1 MKYYQA
7 ILALASAAG
16 FDVLEDAERMQ
27 TILPEIF
34 QADEELRMENPLMRQ
49 ALADALSMWKKQMW
63 GGQFAVLFLHPKQTS
78 LSIYDEHKHLVFTK
92 SIEHGGLDIRKAV
105 EAALPSDKKEF
116 ARKLCLQFGSL
127 ISSRS
132 QTLRLGEN
140 FTINTLT
147 LSQVMCQQMDAIMR
161 EFVPVFEDGTFHIG
175 QFLIA
180 GEGIGVDG
188 MYDYG
193 RNFVEDKLKLPIAVD
208 FLLVPDADWVDGY
221 VKNYYPSA
229 KPVAAPAM
237 ETAEATPKTPTET
250 PKQEPKESPKEKKT
264 EIVEQPQRVSKE
276 NQEKAHVAYRKG
288 VDYFMGEGVA
298 KDYAAALQCFQESL
312 KYDKDKDSGMT
323 YSIIADIYWEGGYG
337 VKSDAKIARKYYAQ
351 YAYYQYRRYQNGSE
365 AAVTSLRHACY
376 KVALC
381 EMNEIVY
388 NEPTIEQTLS
398 ITSWLMYAAKLGSE
412 GAKLELERAYKNGL
426 PRDTELAEPKFEN
439 LFP

>member
-16 FDVLEDAERMQ
+16 FDVLEDAKRMQ
-27 TILPEIF
+27 TILPDIF

-147 LSQVMCQQMDAIMR
+147 LSQVMRQQMDAIMR

-208 FLLVPDADWVDGY
+208 FLLVPGACEVDLKKAARASGNKSCKPIPQKELLPLTGY
-221 VKNYYPSA
+221 IRGGCCPIGMKKPFPSYIDETCLLHEKIYVSAGQRGMQLRLTPQDLINYVPL
-229 KPVAAPAM
+229 
-237 ETAEATPKTPTET
+237 E
-250 PKQEPKESPKEKKT
+250 
-264 EIVEQPQRVSKE
+264 VS
-276 NQEKAHVAYRKG
+276 
-288 VDYFMGEGVA
+288 D
-298 KDYAAALQCFQESL
+298 L
-312 KYDKDKDSGMT
+312 
-323 YSIIADIYWEGGYG
+323 I
-337 VKSDAKIARKYYAQ
+337 
-351 YAYYQYRRYQNGSE
+351 
-365 AAVTSLRHACY
+365 
-376 KVALC
+376 
-381 EMNEIVY
+381 
-388 NEPTIEQTLS
+388 
-398 ITSWLMYAAKLGSE
+398 
-412 GAKLELERAYKNGL
+412 
-426 PRDTELAEPKFEN
+426 
-439 LFP
+439 